1 MFDIAIIGG
10 GPAGMSAAIYAR
22 RAGLEVCVF
31 EAAFCGGQMVY
42 TPEIENYPGVAR
54 ANGAELSLSM
64 KEQMLSLGT
73 VLIEKQVSAVS
84 AQGNVYK
91 IFAGKDEYDARTLII
106 ANGANRRKLGVDGEE
121 KYTGRGVSYCAVCDG
136 SLYKGKTVAVVGGG
150 NTATEDALYLS
161 NLCEKVYLI
170 HRRDTLRAQKHLID
184 AVMKSE
190 RIEKLLETR
199 VVKINGEKRVNEIVV
214 EDSGGERT
222 IACDAVFV
230 CIGLKPENAIF
241 ADIVDLDD
249 NGYIVAHADCR
260 TSREGV
266 FAAGDTRT
274 TELRQVI
281 TAASDGAIAATNAE
295 RYIRENF

>member
-1 MFDIAIIGG
+1 MFDIAIIGA
-10 GPAGMSAAIYAR
+10 GPAGMSAAIYAK
-22 RAGLEVCVF
+22 RAGLDVCVF
-31 EAAFCGGQMVY
+31 ESAFCGGQMVY
-42 TPEIENYPGVAR
+42 TPEIENYPGVAK

-64 KEQMLSLGT
+64 KEQMLSLGA
-73 VLIEKQVSAVS
+73 VLVEKQVTSVS
-84 AQGNVYK
+84 AEEHTYK
-91 IFAGKDEYDARTLII
+91 IFTGKDEYDARTVII

-150 NTATEDALYLS
+150 NTAAEDALYLS
-161 NLCEKVYLI
+161 KICEKVYLI
-170 HRRDTLRAQKHLID
+170 HRRDSLRAQKHLTD

-190 RIEKLLETR
+190 RIEKLLEHR
-199 VVKINGEKRVNEIVV
+199 VVKINGEKRVYEIIV
-214 EDSGGERT
+214 EENGDERA

-241 ADIVDLDD
+241 ADLVNLDD
-249 NGYIVAHADCR
+249 NGYVVARADCR
-260 TSREGV
+260 TSRKGI

-274 TELRQVI
+274 TELRQVV

-295 RYIRENF
+295 HYIRENF